1 MTEEQADAK
10 AIAEAAV
17 QRHRDE
23 VAEETANS
31 GDQSQESLTREMWG
45 QLKVIGR
52 VQSDQLVEAVKT
64 NHRINKL
71 EAWQN
76 RIIGAAILAAVGAP
90 LLTPGVRQWLTTILG
105 G

>member
-1 MTEEQADAK
+1 MTDVDAE

-23 VAEETANS
+23 VAIESKAAS
-31 GDQSQESLTREMWG
+31 GYSQEQLVREMWG
-45 QLKVIGR
+45 ELKVVTR

-64 NHRINKL
+64 NHRINSL

-76 RIIGAAILAAVGAP
+76 KIIGAAILAAATAP
-90 LLTPGVRQWLTTILG
+90 LLVEDVRHWLVGVLG
-105 G
+105 